1 MGPSIRG
8 GPPLNVGR
16 RNGRPG
22 HAWEGSVKKIRDA
35 DFKDLW
41 TSYRAKKT
49 PEVKSKLIEAYFPLV
64 RYIAERLAS
73 TLPASVDVDD
83 LTSMGTF
90 GLIEAIDR
98 FDITRGYQFK
108 TYCTARVRGAILDS
122 LRTNDWVPRLVR
134 LRVNLVDKTLR
145 RLHAEFGREPTA
157 VEMADALGM
166 SLDGYRALREEAS
179 PVSMLSLTDETSED
193 AEGGSRMID
202 LVRDEK
208 GIDPRREQH
217 RRDVQDLLFKNLS
230 EKEQLIVQMYYYEG
244 LSMREIAQMLKLTES
259 RICQIHAK
267 VIKRLKD
274 QHAHKKAE
282 LFA

>member
-1 MGPSIRG
+1 M
-8 GPPLNVGR
+8 
-16 RNGRPG
+16 
-22 HAWEGSVKKIRDA
+22 KKIRDIDYA
-35 DFKDLW
+35 DLW
-41 TSYRAKKT
+41 SAYAVKKT
-49 PEVKSKLIEAYFPLV
+49 AEVKAKLTEAYFPLV

-98 FDITRGYQFK
+98 FDVGRGFQFK
-108 TYCTARVRGAILDS
+108 TYCTARIRGAILDS

-145 RLHAEFGREPTA
+145 RLHADLGREPTA
-157 VEMADALGM
+157 IEMSETLGM
-166 SLDGYRALREEAS
+166 SLEQYRLLREEAS
-179 PVSMLSLTDETSED
+179 PVSMLSLTDDSAD
-193 AEGGSRMID
+193 DPEGGSRMID

-217 RRDVQDLLFKNLS
+217 RRDVQDLLFRHLS
-230 EKEQLIVQMYYYEG
+230 EKERTIVAMYYYEG
-244 LSMREIAQMLKLTES
+244 LSMREIATMLRLTES

-274 QHAHKKAE
+274 LHEPKKAE

>member
-1 MGPSIRG
+1 
-8 GPPLNVGR
+8 
-16 RNGRPG
+16 
-22 HAWEGSVKKIRDA
+22 VKKIRDA

-41 TSYRAKKT
+41 TSYRARKT

-98 FDITRGYQFK
+98 FDISRGFQFK
-108 TYCTARVRGAILDS
+108 TYCTARIRGAILDS

-134 LRVNLVDKTLR
+134 LRTNLVDKTLR
-145 RLHAEFGREPTA
+145 RLHAELGREPTA
-157 VEMADALGM
+157 LEMAEALGL
-166 SLDGYRALREEAS
+166 SLEGFRVLKDEAS
-179 PVSMLSLTDETSED
+179 PVSMLSLTDETADDS
-193 AEGGSRMID
+193 EGGSRMID

-208 GIDPRREQH
+208 GLDPRREQQS
-217 RRDVQDLLFKNLS
+217 RDVKDLLFRHLS
-230 EKEQLIVQMYYYEG
+230 EKEQVIVSMYYYEG
-244 LSMREIAQMLKLTES
+244 LSMREIATMLRLTES

-274 QHAHKKAE
+274 VHETRKAE